1 MSFKASRRSA
11 SSPLFFSYGIAPG
24 SSSSSSSPES
34 SPDPYINAAHKSASS
49 SSSPSPSPRKSPR
62 KSSSSRDGAET
73 VSAAESGP
81 RPNASFATRFSAL
94 FPSRRSLARALN
106 RSSASAKGLNV
117 YSGFVATR
125 RNTALFP
132 SAIDASRSRPPRS
145 RETAISPGTSATPFS
160 DRKNGVSSLDDPS
173 GSTLSFTQNP
183 YRVSRCSFERA
194 PYATRTGSPE
204 TKKRNATT
212 STTKCSL
219 PPSAYSGETEPEA
232 TFFFSSAFDTRH
244 AHSRGFR

>member
-11 SSPLFFSYGIAPG
+11 SSPVFFSYGIAPG
-24 SSSSSSSPES
+24 SSSSSSSPDS
-34 SPDPYINAAHKSASS
+34 SPDPYINAAHASS
-49 SSSPSPSPRKSPR
+49 LSSSPSPSPRKSPR
-62 KSSSSRDGAET
+62 KSSSSRASGAET
-73 VSAAESGP
+73 VSADESGP
-81 RPNASFATRFSAL
+81 RPNASTPRFSAL

-106 RSSASAKGLNV
+106 RSSASAKGANV

-125 RNTALFP
+125 RNTRLFP

-145 RETAISPGTSATPFS
+145 RETAISPGTSAAPFS